1 MHEALTFWTSFEK
14 EFAMEIAKLG
24 VGTIIRLHT
33 FICKKF

>member
-24 VGTIIRLHT
+24 VGTVTAHPPSASLIV
-33 FICKKF
+33 